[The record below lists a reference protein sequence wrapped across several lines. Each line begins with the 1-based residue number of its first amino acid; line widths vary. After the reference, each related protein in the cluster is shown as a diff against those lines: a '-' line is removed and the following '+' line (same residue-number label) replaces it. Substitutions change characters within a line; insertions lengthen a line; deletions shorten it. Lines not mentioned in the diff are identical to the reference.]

1 MDWQVHWLEAEG
13 DLAPWRERIAAE
25 IEVARTAVAGVLPPF
40 RLDILVE
47 RVTGAVIPEVGTAG
61 RAYRPSLCG
70 LTVDPLNPNFAAS
83 LDTGDIRRTIAHEVH
98 HCRRYAGAG
107 YGRTLGE
114 AIVSE
119 GLAGQF
125 AGTLFKAPP
134 EPWEC
139 ALDDAALRTH
149 LPSAAEL
156 RAPNHDHAG
165 WFFGAGGRHPR
176 WLGYTLGYR
185 IVGDWLAA
193 NPEPDGATWVNV
205 PAEAV
210 LAASPW
216 SAAA

>member
-1 MDWQVHWLEAEG
+1 MEWHLHWLEAEG
-13 DLAPWRERIAAE
+13 ELTPWRDRIAVE
-25 IEVARTAVAGVLPPF
+25 IETARMAVAGVLPPF

-47 RVTGAVIPEVGTAG
+47 RVAGAVIPEIGTTG
-61 RAYRPSLCG
+61 RAYRPGLCS
-70 LTVDPLNPNFAAS
+70 LTVDPLNPNFGPS
-83 LDTGDIRRTIAHEVH
+83 LESGDIRRTIAHEVH
-98 HCRRYAGAG
+98 HCRRFAGPG

-125 AGTLFKAPP
+125 AGRLFDAPP

-139 ALDDAALRTH
+139 ALDDTALRAH

-156 RAPNHDHAG
+156 RAPNQDHAG

-193 NPEPDGATWVNV
+193 NPVLDGETWVTV
-205 PAEAV
+205 PAAVV
-210 LAASPW
+210 LAASAW

>member
-1 MDWQVHWLEAEG
+1 VDWQVHWLEAEG

-47 RVTGAVIPEVGTAG
+47 RVTGAVIPEVGTTG

-98 HCRRYAGAG
+98 HCRRFAGPG

-134 EPWEC
+134 R
-139 ALDDAALRTH
+139 ALGMR
-149 LPSAAEL
+149 P
-156 RAPNHDHAG
+156 
-165 WFFGAGGRHPR
+165 GRHGPADPSPECGGAPGAQSRSRRLVLRSRRPSSPLARIHPR
-176 WLGYTLGYR
+176 L
-185 IVGDWLAA
+185 
-193 NPEPDGATWVNV
+193 PDRR
-205 PAEAV
+205 
-210 LAASPW
+210 
-216 SAAA
+216 